1 MLSTSLVLM
10 SGVNSVMAST
20 GADFGT
26 KYTSTHHLGWSRQIS
41 CGLNC
46 ATKRVASNTVPA
58 SEFSRLSVTH
68 LASPDMHLS
77 PEFQNQS
84 LTVIPVLDNS
94 FLTDRTMSKLLPPLS
109 TREERGGFGNINTQP
124 TLTLP
129 CSPREG
135 TKNASAG
142 TMRTPVRIYAEVMKL
157 LADGVK
163 PEDDSSF
170 LSVGTMP
177 SNAFMPLSIHSQ
189 LAPAGAPRHRA
200 SGHNQPTAN
209 FPLTASV
216 CFITDTGACSGNSF
230 GGGAN
235 TEDGGHGAPGESGDN
250 SGNEPDYTLDNY
262 ERCAKEGYT
271 QTACSSVQQPSN
283 RCPYNSDIFEKCV
296 CKPNLQTCTVPY
308 YGVGEAC
315 GGKYAS
321 CERDDARACNENG
334 TGSNASCP
342 AEQTPNKV
350 CPYNASYHDKCVC
363 RSDLK
368 TCTKPEYG
376 VGTACGGKYL
386 SCQRDDAKACNEDG
400 YTQSATC
407 SSTQQKDGLCP
418 YNNAYYKQCVCKSE
432 YKYACTG
439 TGYTGGSGS
448 SCDGKYSKCSCSASY
463 NWTGSVCTYV
473 NPCAG
478 YYECGGTWQYCEGSK
493 CSSDSTKCST
503 YCVSDYFP
511 NSCDSSSNCNG
522 IYRNGYCSGSC
533 SSSSSGGSGSCSQYG
548 LYDGPICSACSL
560 VAVSSSSSNSRGC
573 YDCSMCSSI
582 SGSGSGS
589 GDSGGND
596 SGTSHTHNYSCPDGY
611 STSNSWGNSA
621 QTTSKV
627 CSCGATSGTCYK
639 APSETYRNCCDDIGS
654 YCNQSSSEHEACNN
668 YSGNSKCSSV
678 VSQFLNDGCTF
689 VWCGGTLQSSSSNS
703 ARFRCP

>member
-1 MLSTSLVLM
+1 MNITRALSISVSCLSLTAGNVFACSF
-10 SGVNSVMAST
+10 SGEYLSAPPSSIFSIHEHT
-20 GADFGT
+20 P
-26 KYTSTHHLGWSRQIS
+26 QIRKS
-41 CGLNC
+41 PHPRG
-46 ATKRVASNTVPA
+46 VAE
-58 SEFSRLSVTH
+58 SELLV
-68 LASPDMHLS
+68 DGN
-77 PEFQNQS
+77 FQNQS
-84 LTVIPVLDNS
+84 SAVILGLDPRIQVKQG
-94 FLTDRTMSKLLPPLS
+94 FLSHLD
-109 TREERGGFGNINTQP
+109 
-124 TLTLP
+124 
-129 CSPREG
+129 
-135 TKNASAG
+135 AS
-142 TMRTPVRIYAEVMKL
+142 VRHWH
-157 LADGVK
+157 
-163 PEDDSSF
+163 DSSF
-170 LSVGTMP
+170 
-177 SNAFMPLSIHSQ
+177 
-189 LAPAGAPRHRA
+189 
-200 SGHNQPTAN
+200 
-209 FPLTASV
+209 LTASV

-230 GGGAN
+230 NSGAN
-235 TEDGGHGAPGESGDN
+235 TEDGGHGTPGGSGDN

-376 VGTACGGKYL
+376 VGNACGGKYL
-386 SCQRDDAKACNEDG
+386 SCQRDDAKACKEDG
-400 YTQSATC
+400 YTQSAAC

-418 YNNAYYKQCVCKSE
+418 YNNTYYKQCVCKPE

-448 SCDGKYSKCSCSASY
+448 SCGGKYSKCSCSASY
-463 NWTGSVCTYV
+463 EWTGSVCTYV

-478 YYECGGTWQYCEGSK
+478 YYECGGAWQYCEGRK
-493 CSSDSTKCST
+493 CSTDSTKCST

-533 SSSSSGGSGSCSQYG
+533 SSSSSGGDSGG
-548 LYDGPICSACSL
+548 
-560 VAVSSSSSNSRGC
+560 
-573 YDCSMCSSI
+573 
-582 SGSGSGS
+582 
-589 GDSGGND
+589 GDSGGS
-596 SGTSHTHNYSCPDGY
+596 SGGSCPADRPLVG
-611 STSNSWGNSA
+611 
-621 QTTSKV
+621 
-627 CSCGATSGTCYK
+627 
-639 APSETYRNCCDDIGS
+639 P
-654 YCNQSSSEHEACNN
+654 
-668 YSGNSKCSSV
+668 
-678 VSQFLNDGCTF
+678 NDGVCYRCITHVHKTYNNCHMEGSSCYSDAYVIFTHIRYDGVLVHTQTF
-689 VWCGGTLQSSSSNS
+689 TQNAYMGSSCDSRCGTTQDYDNGMTNTN
-703 ARFRCP
+703 CP